1 MEKAQSRVKSV
12 NRCLLVL
19 TADKVLLLTAGKV
32 LVLTAEKV
40 LVLTAG
46 KILVLTAE
54 KGSIPGTV
62 FQGFLF

>member
-1 MEKAQSRVKSV
+1 MEKDQSRVKSV
-12 NRCLLVL
+12 HRYLLVL
-19 TADKVLLLTAGKV
+19 TADKVLLLTAHKV
-32 LVLTAEKV
+32 PILTADKV

-46 KILVLTAE
+46 KVLVLTAE